1 LLFAY
6 QKVLET
12 ESFRHPQTLIKIYT
26 LLIMASCRMKLN
38 T

>member
-1 LLFAY
+1 MEGQILLFAY

-12 ESFRHPQTLIKIYT
+12 ESFGYPQTLIKIYT
-26 LLIMASCRMKLN
+26 LLIM